1 MKQYEYK
8 IADIGVSMGFDEK
21 KKVREAEEQWNALG
35 REGWQFCAQVN
46 GGLVFMREIQDE
58 S

>member
-8 IADIGVSMGFDEK
+8 IADIRVSMRFDEK

>member
-8 IADIGVSMGFDEK
+8 IADIRVSMGFDEK

-35 REGWQFCAQVN
+35 GE
-46 GGLVFMREIQDE
+46 MITREINEWHE
-58 S
+58 SMSGQ

>member
-1 MKQYEYK
+1 
-8 IADIGVSMGFDEK
+8 MGFDEK
-21 KKVREAEEQWNALG
+21 KKVREAEEQWTVLG
-35 REGWQFCAQVN
+35 RAGWQFCAQVN

>member
-8 IADIGVSMGFDEK
+8 IADIRVSMGFDEK

-35 REGWQFCAQVN
+35 REGWQFCAQ
-46 GGLVFMREIQDE
+46 
-58 S
+58 

>member
-8 IADIGVSMGFDEK
+8 IADIRVSMGFDEK
-21 KKVREAEEQWNALG
+21 KKVREAEEQCNALG
-35 REGWQFCAQVN
+35 REGWQICAQVN

>member
-8 IADIGVSMGFDEK
+8 IADIRVSMGFDEK

-46 GGLVFMREIQDE
+46 GGLVFMREIQE
-58 S
+58 